1 VLSVSKKMFDEDDF
15 KKVPEQLLLIKEGE
29 V

>member
-1 VLSVSKKMFDEDDF
+1 VLSVSKKDDEDDF
-15 KKVPEQLLLIKEGE
+15 KKVQEQLLLIKEGE

>member
-15 KKVPEQLLLIKEGE
+15 KKVQEQLLLIKEGE

>member
-1 VLSVSKKMFDEDDF
+1 MLSVSKNDDEDDF
-15 KKVPEQLLLIKEGE
+15 KKVQEQLLLIKEGE

>member
-1 VLSVSKKMFDEDDF
+1 VLSVSENDDEDDY
-15 KKVPEQLLLIKEGE
+15 KKVLEQLLLIKEGE

>member
-1 VLSVSKKMFDEDDF
+1 VLSVSKNDDEDDF
-15 KKVPEQLLLIKEGE
+15 KKVQEQLLLIREGE